1 MTLSDFITIL
11 NEDYFSA
18 AGVLS
23 SIAGFLLSVFVLL
36 AVRKIKKFYIFT
48 ARVPLVNEK
57 LVDIASSISDHLNSF
72 DGYTTKT
79 FKILADA
86 EINLKSLSRKVDGPL
101 RKQVENLVKEISSI
115 NASRHPVIQS
125 IIDLL
130 TFSTSENGETEK
142 ELLERI
148 YVSLYKITKEC
159 STRYEDA
166 RWER

>member
-18 AGVLS
+18 VGVLS

-101 RKQVENLVKEISSI
+101 RKQVKNLVNEISSI

-130 TFSTSENGETEK
+130 TFSNSQNGESEK
-142 ELLERI
+142 EFLERI

-159 STRYEDA
+159 RENGVKSTIDP
-166 RWER
+166 

>member
-101 RKQVENLVKEISSI
+101 S
-115 NASRHPVIQS
+115 P
-125 IIDLL
+125 
-130 TFSTSENGETEK
+130 TFA
-142 ELLERI
+142 L
-148 YVSLYKITKEC
+148 
-159 STRYEDA
+159 
-166 RWER
+166 